1 MLIWVSAL
9 HCEVKPVIDYY
20 RLRKEHAKTPFELYR
35 GEEMTAIVSGIGKVA
50 SAAASAWI
58 GGEQREAASLAWINL
73 GCAGAASHAI
83 GSAFSVDKII
93 DADSGQSY
101 YPVPVS
107 PNSLPPSPCLSLAR
121 PSEEYREDCL
131 FDMEASGFIYSA
143 LRFSSAELVQ
153 SIKVVSDNREYQT
166 GKNRAAVSR
175 LIGEHI
181 EAIDRQA
188 QALLELNREVAARAL
203 AADDWQRLNRLAHFT
218 QTQQNRLRVL
228 WLYLRNRD
236 HSAEDLLSRL
246 SALPSAKAML
256 ESLQEMSRRD
266 SEGL

>member
-9 HCEVKPVIDYY
+9 HCEAKPVIDYY

-35 GEEMTAIVSGIGKVA
+35 GEQMIAIVSGIGKIA

-58 GGEQREAASLAWINL
+58 GGEQGQAASLCWINL

-83 GSAFSVDKII
+83 GSAFSIDKII
-93 DADSGQSY
+93 DADSGQRY

-107 PNSLPPSPCLSLAR
+107 PGSLPHSPCLSLGR

-131 FDMEASGFIYSA
+131 FDMEASGFVYSA

-153 SIKVVSDNREYQT
+153 SIKVVSDNREYRT
-166 GKNRAAVSR
+166 GKDRAAVSR
-175 LIGEHI
+175 LIGEQI

-188 QALLELNREVAARAL
+188 LALLELNQEVAARAL
-203 AADDWQRLNRLAHFT
+203 AADDWRRLNQLAHFT

-228 WLYLRNRD
+228 WLYLRNRE
-236 HSAEDLLSRL
+236 HSAEDLLQRL
-246 SALPSAKAML
+246 SVLPSAAAML
-256 ESLQEMSRRD
+256 ESLREMSYRD
-266 SEGL
+266 SEDL